1 MMLPDAEGRLARIES
16 DIRDIKTTIQDLSV
30 QRENL
35 SNMVSGVKGIQEDLK
50 AITARL
56 GDLRAEQEV
65 RRIQSDTNKTGVD
78 ELFTRLN
85 RLQSEHDSCKIQHVV
100 ADMAW
105 VKWLVMSHTAAI
117 TGMLL
122 GLVAQYLRSGATP

>member
-1 MMLPDAEGRLARIES
+1 MMPDAEGRLARIET
-16 DIRDIKTTIQDLSV
+16 DIREIKTAIQDLSV

-35 SNMVSGVKGIQEDLK
+35 GNMAAGVKGIHEDLK
-50 AITARL
+50 AITSRL

-65 RRIQSDTNKTGVD
+65 RRLQSDANKSGVE
-78 ELFTRLN
+78 ELFTRIH
-85 RLQSEHDSCKIQHVV
+85 RLQSDHDSCQIQRVA